1 MNILNF
7 VNTFIQNNFAGILSG
22 AISLLGVWKVAGFF
36 WDKFKPIE
44 KMGEFIESWAFN
56 KGRQFALFYKSRVS
70 SDEFRAKTL
79 KELID
84 ESEKIQDAFVRGIE
98 SV

>member
-1 MNILNF
+1 MNILNIAAQF
-7 VNTFIQNNFAGILSG
+7 AQNNLIGLLSG
-22 AISLLGVWKVAGFF
+22 AVSVLGIWKVAGFI